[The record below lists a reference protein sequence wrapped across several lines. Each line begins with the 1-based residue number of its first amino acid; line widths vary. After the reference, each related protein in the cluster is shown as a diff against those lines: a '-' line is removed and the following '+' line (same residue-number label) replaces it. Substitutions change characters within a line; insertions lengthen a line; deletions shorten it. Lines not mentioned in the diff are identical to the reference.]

1 MRAAGGA
8 GIDPA
13 ALTPIMIVAGSDSAF
28 GRWLP
33 LSAESADDC
42 LAPMAIK

>member
-8 GIDPA
+8 GLDPA
-13 ALTPIMIVAGSDSAF
+13 ALTPLMIVGSTDAAF